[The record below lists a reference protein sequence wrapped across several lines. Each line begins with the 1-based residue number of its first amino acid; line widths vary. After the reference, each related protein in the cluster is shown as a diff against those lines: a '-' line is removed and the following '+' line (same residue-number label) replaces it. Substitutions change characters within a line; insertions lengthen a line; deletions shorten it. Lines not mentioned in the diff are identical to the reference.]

1 VKRKVGLFLFAVM
14 LVVTLGATL
23 VVSFAMYRLVSARQA
38 QEIAAIES
46 SLSERFQAF
55 EEMLR
60 SQHRRITEHMDRVLP
75 QIGAEIQALGVNPAD
90 LTDAQ
95 MEAFARKYNVEHIYF
110 IDRSH
115 RVFQTD
121 LKADMN
127 LQFPESEFTRFLD
140 TVFGKG
146 TVMSAGIDLSSQA
159 GKLQTYSYYG
169 PAGTDYIIE
178 TSTEVRPSLEKGE
191 FPWMSKFFFEDMF
204 SDAVANNEYVRDIDI
219 YLVTPSATWSLL
231 NEGKKLAPD
240 LADKVMKDGRQE
252 ITDGDGHH
260 VTIFSPHASS
270 DGRAGP
276 VANKLVIRQVTYDVS
291 LAREAVVQVFLS
303 SLVMLVL
310 LLPLVYLI
318 AVRLLQWQL
327 LDPLFNLR
335 SEARAIA
342 DGDLDQAIADTNRR
356 DEIGN
361 LAASFATMRDAVRR
375 TILDL
380 RETNASIERFVP
392 RPFLSIMGKP
402 SIVSVK
408 LGDNRRRDMTV
419 LFSDIRNFTGLSER
433 MSPDE
438 NFSFI
443 NAYLER
449 MGPVIRNHNGFID
462 KYIGDAIMALFESAD
477 DALRAA
483 LTMLDTLEV
492 FNTDRVATNQSPI
505 RIGIGLNSGSL
516 MLGTIGEKDRMD
528 GTVISDAVNLAA
540 RIESLT
546 KIYGVS
552 LLITQ
557 HTYNLLA
564 DPRVFAIRPIDV
576 VVVKG
581 KTEAITVY
589 EVYDRNAPED
599 REAKSFTRDL
609 LQSGVA
615 ALARRDLVA
624 ARQLFERS
632 LALLPGD
639 PAASNL
645 LKCCG

>member
-46 SLSERFQAF
+46 SLSERFQVF
-55 EEMLR
+55 EDMLR
-60 SQHRRITEHMDRVLP
+60 SQHRRITQHMDRVLP
-75 QIGAEIQALGVNPAD
+75 QIGAEVQLMGVNPAA
-90 LTDAQ
+90 LTHEQ
-95 MEAFARKYNVEHIYF
+95 MVELTRKYDVEHVYF
-110 IDRSH
+110 IDRNH

-121 LKADMN
+121 LQADIN

-169 PAGTDYIIE
+169 PTGADYIVE

-204 SDAVANNEYVRDIDI
+204 SDAVANNEYVRDVDI
-219 YLVTPSATWSLL
+219 YLVTPLASWSLL
-231 NEGKKLAPD
+231 NEGKKLSPE
-240 LADKVMKDGRQE
+240 LSDKVMKEGRQE
-252 ITDGDGHH
+252 IRSADGHQ
-260 VTIFSPHASS
+260 VTIYSPHVSS

-291 LAREAVVQVFLS
+291 LARDAVAQVFLS
-303 SLVMLVL
+303 SLAMLVL

-318 AVRLLQWQL
+318 AARLLQWQL

-342 DGDLDQAIADTNRR
+342 DGNLDQAIADTNRR

-361 LAASFATMRDAVRR
+361 LAASFATMRDAVRS

-392 RPFLSIMGKP
+392 RPFLTIMGKP

-408 LGDNRRRDMTV
+408 LGDNRRHDMTV
-419 LFSDIRNFTGLSER
+419 LFSDIRNFTGMSER

-438 NFSFI
+438 NFTFI

-449 MGPVIRNHNGFID
+449 MGPVIRTHSGFID

-477 DALRAA
+477 DALRAGLA
-483 LTMLDTLEV
+483 MLDTLDA
-492 FNTDRVATNQSPI
+492 FNADRTAADQSPI

-546 KIYGVS
+546 KVYGVS

-557 HTYNLLA
+557 HTYNQLA
-564 DPRVFAIRPIDV
+564 DPRAFAIRPIDV

-589 EVYDRNAPED
+589 EVYDRNSPAD
-599 REAKSFTRDL
+599 REAKAFTRDL

-615 ALARRDLVA
+615 ALAKRDLVA